1 MIPWLENFLALLL
14 QILLMAIF
22 VRVLLTWLPIDQS
35 NPIVRVLF
43 DVTEPVLAPFRRV
56 IPRIGMFDLS
66 PIAAML
72 IIQLILQ
79 NLPQIFRG
87 FSAG

>member
-1 MIPWLENFLALLL
+1 MIPWFENFLALLL

-72 IIQLILQ
+72 VIQFISQ
-79 NLPQIFRG
+79 NLPNMMRL
-87 FSAG
+87 

>member
-1 MIPWLENFLALLL
+1 MIGWFENFLALLL

-22 VRVLLTWLPIDQS
+22 VRVLLTWLPIDQN

-43 DVTEPVLAPFRRV
+43 DVTEPVLAPFRRI

-72 IIQLILQ
+72 IIQFILQ
-79 NLPQIFRG
+79 NLPQIFRT
-87 FSAG
+87 F

>member
-1 MIPWLENFLALLL
+1 VLYVENFLAILL

-22 VRVLLTWLPIDQS
+22 VRVLLTWLPIDQN
-35 NPIVRVLF
+35 NPIIRVLF
-43 DVTEPVLAPFRRV
+43 DVTEPVLAPFRKI

-72 IIQLILQ
+72 IIQFILQ
-79 NLPQIFRG
+79 NLPQLFR
-87 FSAG
+87 F

>member
-1 MIPWLENFLALLL
+1 MAWFENFLALLL

-22 VRVLLTWLPIDQS
+22 VRVLLTWLPIDQN

-56 IPRIGMFDLS
+56 IPKIGMFDLS

-72 IIQLILQ
+72 IIQFILQ
-79 NLPQIFRG
+79 NLPQIFRLV
-87 FSAG
+87 

>member
-1 MIPWLENFLALLL
+1 M
-14 QILLMAIF
+14 MAIF
-22 VRVLLTWLPIDQS
+22 VRVLLTWVADLTSPTRS
-35 NPIVRVLF
+35 SEVLF

-87 FSAG
+87 LNAG

>member
-1 MIPWLENFLALLL
+1 MPWFENFLALLL

-22 VRVLLTWLPIDQS
+22 VRVLLTWLPIDQG

-87 FSAG
+87 FNAG

>member
-1 MIPWLENFLALLL
+1 MIFWFNFVNLLL
-14 QILLMAIF
+14 QILLIAIF

-35 NPIVRVLF
+35 NRIVRMLF

-72 IIQLILQ
+72 VIQLIQQ

-87 FSAG
+87 L

>member
-1 MIPWLENFLALLL
+1 MMSWFQNFLALLL
-14 QILLMAIF
+14 QVLLMAIF
-22 VRVLLTWLPIDQS
+22 IRVLLTWLPIDQS
-35 NPIVRVLF
+35 NRIVRVLF

-79 NLPQIFRG
+79 NLPQIFRT
-87 FSAG
+87 F

>member
-1 MIPWLENFLALLL
+1 MIPWFENFLALLL

-22 VRVLLTWLPIDQS
+22 VRVLLTWLPIDQG

-87 FSAG
+87 FNAG

>member
-1 MIPWLENFLALLL
+1 MFVFLLTFLYYLLE
-14 QILLMAIF
+14 
-22 VRVLLTWLPIDQS
+22 VLLVAILIRVVLTWFPVDPS
-35 NPIVRVLF
+35 NRLIRILF

-72 IIQLILQ
+72 VIQVILGA
-79 NLPQIFRG
+79 LPLR
-87 FSAG
+87 

>member
-1 MIPWLENFLALLL
+1 VFVFLFTFLYYLLE
-14 QILLMAIF
+14 
-22 VRVLLTWLPIDQS
+22 VLLVAILIRVVLTWFPVDPS
-35 NPIVRVLF
+35 NRLIRILF

-72 IIQLILQ
+72 VIQVILGA
-79 NLPQIFRG
+79 LPLR
-87 FSAG
+87 

>member
-1 MIPWLENFLALLL
+1 MLGWFENFLALLL

-43 DVTEPVLAPFRRV
+43 DVTEPVLAPFRRI

-72 IIQLILQ
+72 IIQFILQ
-79 NLPQIFRG
+79 NLPQIFRT
-87 FSAG
+87 F

>member
-1 MIPWLENFLALLL
+1 MMPWFENFLALLL

-22 VRVLLTWLPIDQS
+22 VRVLLTWLPIDQG

-87 FSAG
+87 FNAG